1 MTQQEIAGN
10 SPGTALFPQFRS
22 GIYDMY
28 VAELEGLTD
37 EQLDFESDKWGWS
50 EWSIRRNVSHTA
62 SGDYRWLLQRWGE
75 HLFTEGVPEIDD
87 WAGIIASPYD
97 RRLDETKY
105 WELGSI
111 LSVFRKGLDLAWSVL
126 EQETVD
132 SLRLKELKMGI
143 GGQLPW
149 LQAHPSGVRQDP
161 DDASQGYV
169 SLEATFR
176 HRYYEHITHLY
187 NIQRLKKAQGLP
199 TRVEIPLEGYL
210 AMPGWDLSEP

>member
-75 HLFTEGVPEIDD
+75 QLFTEGVPEIDD

-97 RRLDETKY
+97 RAA
-105 WELGSI
+105 G
-111 LSVFRKGLDLAWSVL
+111 
-126 EQETVD
+126 
-132 SLRLKELKMGI
+132 
-143 GGQLPW
+143 
-149 LQAHPSGVRQDP
+149 
-161 DDASQGYV
+161 
-169 SLEATFR
+169 
-176 HRYYEHITHLY
+176 
-187 NIQRLKKAQGLP
+187 
-199 TRVEIPLEGYL
+199 
-210 AMPGWDLSEP
+210 